1 METRV
6 RRQLIAAG
14 VAAVFGWPLRLT
26 GLGWFLS
33 AAILAC
39 AVLAHPGAGK

>member
-1 METRV
+1 MM
-6 RRQLIAAG
+6 RRLLVAAG
-14 VAAVFGWPLRLT
+14 VASVSGGLYGLT

-39 AVLAHPGAGK
+39 AVLVHPEPGK